1 LQYYS
6 SIFKEVIVSQTL
18 HKLHS
23 IEALHQ
29 VIEESK
35 TRPVLLFKHSTA
47 CPISGRAFREFQT
60 YLESADP
67 NVTYNLIIVQ
77 TDRPV
82 SNEATTKLGVR
93 HETPQAILIQDGRE
107 IWNASHF
114 DITVSSLQT
123 AIQKL
128 QN

>member
-1 LQYYS
+1 
-6 SIFKEVIVSQTL
+6 VSQIL
-18 HKLHS
+18 NELHS
-23 IEALHQ
+23 IEALQQ

-47 CPISGRAFREFQT
+47 CPISDRAFRQFQS
-60 YLESADP
+60 YLETADP
-67 NVTYNLIIVQ
+67 NVSYHLITVQ

-114 DITVSSLQT
+114 DISVSSLQA
-123 AIQKL
+123 AIHRL

>member
-1 LQYYS
+1 M
-6 SIFKEVIVSQTL
+6 SQTL
-18 HKLHS
+18 NELHS
-23 IEALHQ
+23 IEALQQ

-35 TRPVLLFKHSTA
+35 TRAVLLFKHSTA
-47 CPISGRAFREFQT
+47 CPISGRAFRQFQT
-60 YLESADP
+60 YLETADP
-67 NVTYNLIIVQ
+67 KISYNLIIVQ

-82 SNEATTKLGVR
+82 SDEATTKLGVK

-114 DITVSSLQT
+114 DITASSLQS
-123 AIQKL
+123 AIQKS

>member
-1 LQYYS
+1 
-6 SIFKEVIVSQTL
+6 VSQIL

-23 IEALHQ
+23 IEALQQ

-35 TRPVLLFKHSTA
+35 NRPVLLFKHSTA
-47 CPISGRAFREFQT
+47 CPISSRAFREFQT